1 MIFNGYFFKS
11 VFINNKKKESKSEKM
26 EFYQVGIRIDFDS
39 LFMGMWQLDDD
50 KNQAYGH
57 S

>member
-1 MIFNGYFFKS
+1 MIFNDYFFKS

-26 EFYQVGIRIDFDS
+26 EFYQVDIRIDFDS